1 MSSRLLFG
9 SRDWT
14 RNEDG
19 GLTAFDSLASQRATT
34 QADGC
39 RVVWHFDP
47 FDSENFGLKMGRVAA
62 AFGEESSLLAALEAL
77 VTDADSE
84 SYDHLTVRLP
94 SEDPALI
101 RRFQKVGFFVVDA
114 HSTLTKKITEVSSTP
129 PSIELAQAEDLAAVQ
144 ELGADAF
151 ALSRYAWDP
160 LFSLEGRRR
169 TMERW
174 IENNFRTR
182 AEFVLIARGEA
193 GSMDGFIAVL
203 LNRAD
208 RLAVIDLIAVHPR
221 AQGRGFGL
229 GLIKESER
237 RVAGVADRFQVG
249 TQGSNLGA
257 HRLYAK
263 AGFVMATTDITMHR
277 HRGGAIPA

>member
-1 MSSRLLFG
+1 LHP
-9 SRDWT
+9 
-14 RNEDG
+14 DG
-19 GLTAFDSLASQRATT
+19 GLAAFDAFAASRETVHSE
-34 QADGC
+34 GC
-39 RVVWHFDP
+39 RVSWHFDP

-62 AFGEESSLLAALEAL
+62 GFGVESASLGALEAL
-77 VTDADSE
+77 VNAADE
-84 SYDHLTVRLP
+84 ADYDHLTVRLP

-101 RRFQKVGFFVVDA
+101 RRFQRVGFFVVDA
-114 HSTLTKKITEVSSTP
+114 HSTLKKKVEAVETAP
-129 PSIELAQAEDLAAVQ
+129 PSIESATPEDLAAVQ
-144 ELGADAF
+144 ELGAEAF

-160 LFSLEGRRR
+160 LMSLEGRRR

-174 IENNFRTR
+174 IENDFRTR
-182 AEFVLIARGEA
+182 AEFVLVARGET

-203 LNRAD
+203 LNRAE

-237 RVAGVADRFQVG
+237 RLAGLADRFQVG

-257 HRLYAK
+257 HKLYAK

-277 HRGGAIPA
+277 HRGGVIPV